1 MLHSRVF
8 ARRISRSLALPF
20 LSQVPIPRPSL
31 PRFHGIIAFA
41 DPHLLTTIES
51 YRYKKMGGGPSRS
64 RSLFCLSPILRTLF
78 QVPYPVSPA
87 FATLTK
93 TPGVWGY
100 SFHFGARRLPVITH
114 HFALLCFHAF
124 TNCRFHNSFLLIFI
138 QIGGGYPLPTFNVPT
153 VFHPTTS
160 AILEGQK

>member
-1 MLHSRVF
+1 MLYFRVF

-20 LSQVPIPRPSL
+20 LSQIPVPQLFFPK
-31 PRFHGIIAFA
+31 FHRLISFA

-51 YRYKKMGGGPSRS
+51 HRYKNMGGGPSRS

-100 SFHFGARRLPVITH
+100 SFHFGARRLPVTSH
-114 HFALLCFHAF
+114 TTLLCFVFMRLRIADF
-124 TNCRFHNSFLLIFI
+124 TTPFF
-138 QIGGGYPLPTFNVPT
+138 
-153 VFHPTTS
+153 
-160 AILEGQK
+160 